1 MARVLFVLLFCVL
14 LSPSPLKAVPQR
26 FEKAPHDYWKH
37 PLKDNFSLWLEK
49 VAKGEAEVPGGNE
62 IEVMRGYFKI
72 FGVPE
77 SSQMFVYSATS
88 RQRVISPYR
97 PRALYFSDDLY
108 IGYVSGGR
116 IEVAS
121 VDPEVGPV
129 FRIFDFPRGGAKATI
144 NVDRSDRCMQC
155 HAGHDNNQLPKL
167 VIDSVIVNDAGG
179 SLETWRTVK
188 FGHDVPLAERF
199 GGWHLTGG
207 IRLPNNHANQIG
219 KLREGKLDIRENL
232 AGTLFRLENF
242 PLPTSEALPMLL
254 LDHQAGF
261 VNLLT
266 EAVYKVRELTAPDHG
281 PLTPADEKELD
292 LHAAGIVSYLL
303 FQKEAKLPPTGVT
316 GDPAYLKAFAENR
329 RATADGL
336 SLKDFDLKTRL
347 FRHRCSY
354 MIYTDQWAK
363 LPPLVKDR
371 CWKYLQRLLAEGGNG
386 VASWIPGTERT
397 AIRRI
402 LKATLPAEVPADW
415 K

>member
-1 MARVLFVLLFCVL
+1 MPRLTAALLLPWL
-14 LSPSPLKAVPQR
+14 LLAASPLQAEPQR
-26 FEKAPHDYWKH
+26 FEKPPHDYWKR
-37 PLKDNFSLWLEK
+37 PLQDNFSLWLEK
-49 VAKGEAEVPGGNE
+49 VSKGEAAVPAGSE

-77 SSQMFVYSATS
+77 SSQMLVYSATS
-88 RQRVISPYR
+88 RQRIISPYR
-97 PRALYFSDDLY
+97 PRALYFSDELY

-116 IEVAS
+116 IEVSS
-121 VDPEVGPV
+121 VDPVVGPI
-129 FRIFDFPRGGAKATI
+129 FRIFDFPRGDRPVI
-144 NVDRSDRCMQC
+144 NPDRSDRCMQC
-155 HAGHDNNQLPKL
+155 HAGHDNHQLPKL
-167 VIDSVIVNDAGG
+167 VIDSVIVNDQGG
-179 SLETWRTVK
+179 SLETWREAK
-188 FGHDVPLAERF
+188 FGHEVPLADRF

-207 IRLPNNHANQIG
+207 IKLPNNHANQLG

-232 AGTLFRLENF
+232 AGALFRLDSF

-266 EAVYKVRELTAPDHG
+266 EAIYKARELTAPDHG

-292 LHAAGIVSYLL
+292 RHAVEIVSYLL
-303 FQKEAKLPPTGVT
+303 FQKEAKLPPSGVT
-316 GDPAYLKAFAENR
+316 GDPAYLNAFAANR
-329 RATADGL
+329 RATPDGL

-354 MIYTDQWAK
+354 MIYTDQWAQ
-363 LPPLVKDR
+363 LPPLIKDR
-371 CWKYLQRLLAEGGNG
+371 CWKYLKRLLAEGGNG

-402 LKATLPAEVPADW
+402 LSATLPAEAGDW